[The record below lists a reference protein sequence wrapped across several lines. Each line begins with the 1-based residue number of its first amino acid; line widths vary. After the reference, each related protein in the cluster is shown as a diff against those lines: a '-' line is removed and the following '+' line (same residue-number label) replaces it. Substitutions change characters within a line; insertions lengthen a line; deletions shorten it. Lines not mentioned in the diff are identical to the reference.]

1 MEDLKFLLILII
13 SIAASFLLIILLA
26 YTTILGVNYIN
37 YCLDDSYC
45 SLYIENKKVYE
56 GRCHYLQVDS
66 IGENGNSKKV
76 IIYKDAAK
84 LQPKKKFISENVLLR
99 GIENDK

>member
-13 SIAASFLLIILLA
+13 SITASFLLVILLA
-26 YTTILGVNYIN
+26 YTTITGVNYIN
-37 YCLDDSYC
+37 YCLDNSYC
-45 SLYIENKKVYE
+45 SLYVENKKVYE
-56 GRCHYLQVDS
+56 GRCHYLQIDS

-76 IIYKDAAK
+76 IIYKDAVK